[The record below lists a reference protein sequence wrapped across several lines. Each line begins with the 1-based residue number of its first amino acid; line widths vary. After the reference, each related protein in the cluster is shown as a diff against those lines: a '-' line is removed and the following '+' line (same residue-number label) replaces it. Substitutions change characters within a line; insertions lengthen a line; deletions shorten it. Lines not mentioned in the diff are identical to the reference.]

1 MTKSDIVDVLCSK
14 LEYPRKETQE
24 IIETMFEMI
33 KVELEKGESIKLP
46 GFGNFVVRSKR
57 ARVGRNPKTGEEME
71 ITARQVLTFKPSTIL
86 RNRVQSSKKN

>member
-1 MTKSDIVDVLCSK
+1 MTKADIVDVLCSK
-14 LEYPRKETQE
+14 LEHPRKETQE

-33 KVELEKGESIKLP
+33 KAELAKGESIKLP

-57 ARVGRNPKTGEEME
+57 SRVGRNPKTGEEME

-86 RNRVQSSKKN
+86 RNRVQSGNKS

>member
-1 MTKSDIVDVLCSK
+1 MTKADIVDVLCSK
-14 LEYPRKETQE
+14 LEHPRKETQE

-33 KVELEKGESIKLP
+33 KAELAKGESIKLP

-57 ARVGRNPKTGEEME
+57 SRVGRNPKTGEEME

-86 RNRVQSSKKN
+86 RNRVQNGNKS

>member
-1 MTKSDIVDVLCSK
+1 MTKADIVDVLSSK
-14 LEYPRKETQE
+14 LEHPRKETQE

-33 KVELEKGESIKLP
+33 KSELAKGESIKLP

-57 ARVGRNPKTGEEME
+57 SRIGRNPKTGEEME

-86 RNRVQSSKKN
+86 RNRVQNGKKS

>member
-24 IIETMFEMI
+24 ILEAMFEMI

-86 RNRVQSSKKN
+86 RNRVQNGKK

>member
-1 MTKSDIVDVLCSK
+1 MTKADIVDVLYSK

-24 IIETMFEMI
+24 IVETMFEMI

-57 ARVGRNPKTGEEME
+57 SRVGRNPKTGEEME

-86 RNRVQSSKKN
+86 RNRVQSGKKQ

>member
-1 MTKSDIVDVLCSK
+1 MTKADIVDVLYSK

-57 ARVGRNPKTGEEME
+57 SRVGRNPKTGEEME
-71 ITARQVLTFKPSTIL
+71 ITAR
-86 RNRVQSSKKN
+86 RV